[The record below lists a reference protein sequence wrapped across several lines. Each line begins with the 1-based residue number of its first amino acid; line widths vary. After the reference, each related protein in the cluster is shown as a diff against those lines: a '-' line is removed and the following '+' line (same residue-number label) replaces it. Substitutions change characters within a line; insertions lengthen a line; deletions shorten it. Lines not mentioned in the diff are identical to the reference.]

1 MDNGNN
7 STSSIASLIC
17 SIVSFFVFPFTF
29 GIAGIILGIIGIS
42 KQEEKK
48 NLAVIGVIIG
58 IFSILFTFYAYGG

>member
-1 MDNGNN
+1 MNSGNN
-7 STSSIASLIC
+7 GSCSVASLIC
-17 SIVSFFVFPFTF
+17 SIVSFFVFPFIF

>member
-17 SIVSFFVFPFTF
+17 SIVSFFVFPFIF